1 MDTLV
6 AVDTAVQGNPY
17 PAPVV
22 EPDPGMVAGRTAEVH
37 TEERTRIPGMR
48 VEVSFSF

>member
-1 MDTLV
+1 MCVSLLMDNLPV
-6 AVDTAVQGNPY
+6 VGN
-17 PAPVV
+17 PVV